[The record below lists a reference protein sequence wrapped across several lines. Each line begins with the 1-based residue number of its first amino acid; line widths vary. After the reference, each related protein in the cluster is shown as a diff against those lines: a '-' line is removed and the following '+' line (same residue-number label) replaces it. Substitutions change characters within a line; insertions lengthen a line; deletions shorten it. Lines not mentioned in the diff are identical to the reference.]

1 MATDLGKLLESSG
14 VHVQSRAAR
23 CRPSE
28 GSLKKVIGAG
38 KVRSAGADRDRCIT
52 DGYIACGER
61 PRLRVSD
68 RVLEQLAELF
78 RDTGPGGPL
87 PI

>member
-1 MATDLGKLLESSG
+1 
-14 VHVQSRAAR
+14 
-23 CRPSE
+23 
-28 GSLKKVIGAG
+28 
-38 KVRSAGADRDRCIT
+38 VRRDCEAQFPPGPDRDRCIT